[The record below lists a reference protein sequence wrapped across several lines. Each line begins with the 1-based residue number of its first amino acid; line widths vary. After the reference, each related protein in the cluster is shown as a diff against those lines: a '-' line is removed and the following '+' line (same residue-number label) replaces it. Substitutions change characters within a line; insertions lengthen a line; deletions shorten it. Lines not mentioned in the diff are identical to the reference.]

1 MKSVRFHHPGDI
13 RLDDIP
19 DPRPGP
25 GEVLLRPQAVG
36 ICGTDTHIVDGDF
49 PAASPVVLG
58 HEICATVVETG
69 PGVIDV
75 SPGDLVTVEP
85 HRYCGSCAYCRLGAE
100 HLCLRKE
107 AYGVHLDGGMAE
119 LVVVP
124 ARVAYRLPSETPPGI
139 GAMTEPV
146 ACCLHSMD
154 RLAPISGLPV
164 MVFGCGPAGAVMI
177 ALARLQGL
185 RPIVAVEGRP
195 GRRKLAERMGAD
207 LVLDPADD
215 SYLKQAVAATD
226 GLGFPFL
233 IDAVGSPAI
242 LENAIGVAARGGRIL
257 IFGVAA
263 PGAHASIRPQEFFAK
278 ELTLLGSVINPYT
291 HHRAIGIL
299 PRLGLD
305 RLEIATF
312 PLSRVDDALHAQR
325 SGAADKIQIL
335 PNATPPL

>member
-1 MKSVRFHHPGDI
+1 MKAVRFHHPGDV
-13 RLDDIP
+13 RLDDLP
-19 DPRPGP
+19 DPRPGR
-25 GEVLLRPQAVG
+25 GEVLLRVEAVG
-36 ICGTDTHIVDGDF
+36 ICGTDTHIVDGEF

-69 PGVIDV
+69 TGVTEL

-119 LVVVP
+119 LAVVP
-124 ARVAYRLPSETPPGI
+124 ARVAYPLPPGTPPEV

-154 RLAPISGLPV
+154 RLAPVSGLPV
-164 MVFGCGPAGAVMI
+164 LVFGCGPAGAIMI
-177 ALARLQGL
+177 ALARLHGL
-185 RPIVAVEGRP
+185 HPIVAVEGRP

-215 SYLKQAVAATD
+215 DYLQQATAATG

-242 LENAIGVAARGGRIL
+242 LENAINVAARGARIL
-257 IFGVAA
+257 VFGVAA
-263 PGAHASIRPQEFFAK
+263 PDAVARIRPQEFFAK

-291 HHRAIGIL
+291 HHRAVGML

-312 PLSRVDDALHAQR
+312 PLHRIDDALHAQR
-325 SGAADKIQIL
+325 TGAADKIQIH
-335 PNATPPL
+335 PHATPPH